1 LPCEYF
7 HVVFTL
13 PEELAALALQNK
25 RQMYGLLFRATAET
39 LQSIAADPQHL
50 GAQLGFFCILHSWG
64 QTLTHHPHL
73 HCVVPGGGLSPDG
86 NRWVACP
93 RGFFLPVRVLMC
105 RFRHLYLRYLEQAYA
120 AGKLHFFGELLPLSD
135 AQKFA
140 QYLAPLRKR
149 KWVVYAKAPF
159 GGPER
164 VLDYLGR
171 YTHRVA
177 ISNNR
182 LQELKAGQVTFTYKD
197 YKHEHRKKVMTLAA
211 EEFLR
216 RFLTHVLP
224 DGFQRIR
231 HYGLL
236 GNRHRAENLARCRE
250 LLAMTLPVPQPAG
263 NSQEHPQ
270 TPTEHDP
277 WQCPKCKSGKMVRI
291 AILPAIRLVYI
302 WNTS

>member
-1 LPCEYF
+1 
-7 HVVFTL
+7 
-13 PEELAALALQNK
+13 
-25 RQMYGLLFRATAET
+25 
-39 LQSIAADPQHL
+39 
-50 GAQLGFFCILHSWG
+50 
-64 QTLTHHPHL
+64 
-73 HCVVPGGGLSPDG
+73 
-86 NRWVACP
+86 
-93 RGFFLPVRVLMC
+93 
-105 RFRHLYLRYLEQAYA
+105 
-120 AGKLHFFGELLPLSD
+120 
-135 AQKFA
+135 
-140 QYLAPLRKR
+140 LAPLRKR

-159 GGPER
+159 GGPDR

-250 LLAMTLPVPQPAG
+250 LLAMPLPVPQPAG

-277 WQCPKCKSGKMVRI
+277 WQCPKCKSGKMARI